1 MNIKLKVINTQ
12 YINLEL
18 NKLMVKNL
26 DESDVYFCAI
36 AFLQS
41 QFRID
46 QNEQSISIIKIKSRI
61 RDSHSIFFFPHHHRI
76 LEHIRCMFKD
86 KQQLLEIL
94 ILVAFY
100 DHIQF
105 ILTTGIKKI
114 KQLHDLFVCI
124 LSNWWTPIELTKQKL
139 SVASHKTVA
148 ALHNIEE
155 HLIDQKM
162 NKV

>member
-1 MNIKLKVINTQ
+1 
-12 YINLEL
+12 
-18 NKLMVKNL
+18 MVKNL

-36 AFLQS
+36 TFLQS

-61 RDSHSIFFFPHHHRI
+61 RDSHSIFFSSHHHRI

-124 LSNWWTPIELTKQKL
+124 LSN
-139 SVASHKTVA
+139 
-148 ALHNIEE
+148 
-155 HLIDQKM
+155 
-162 NKV
+162 